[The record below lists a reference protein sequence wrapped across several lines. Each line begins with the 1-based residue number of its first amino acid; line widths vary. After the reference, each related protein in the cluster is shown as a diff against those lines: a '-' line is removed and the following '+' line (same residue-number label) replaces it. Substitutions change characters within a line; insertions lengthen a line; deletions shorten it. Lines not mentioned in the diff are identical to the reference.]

1 MTSISLEQFKEL
13 PRKKQIA
20 IHEEMKNTMGV
31 EGILKQWNLS
41 RSKYY
46 YMLRKLKLNQ
56 DNQGQNENKQ
66 KQEKSSELKPAS
78 DYRTPLDFEAEPLTM
93 FNSSSQEKMLFSV
106 SIQESPQVVNSILK
120 SVEELLHA
128 SNSNYSFQLTI
139 REL

>member
-46 YMLRKLKLNQ
+46 YMLRKLKLNH
-56 DNQGQNENKQ
+56 DTSEQNENTKTRDESTSA
-66 KQEKSSELKPAS
+66 KLAS
-78 DYRTPLDFEAEPLTM
+78 VYKAPLDLEAPM
-93 FNSSSQEKMLFSV
+93 FNSSQDKMLFSV
-106 SIQESPQVVNSILK
+106 SVQESPQVVNAILK
-120 SVEELLHA
+120 SVEELLHT
-128 SNSNYSFQLTI
+128 SYSNYSFYLTI

>member
-46 YMLRKLKLNQ
+46 YMLRKLKLRIKTKRST
-56 DNQGQNENKQ
+56 GMCMI
-66 KQEKSSELKPAS
+66 
-78 DYRTPLDFEAEPLTM
+78 YF
-93 FNSSSQEKMLFSV
+93 
-106 SIQESPQVVNSILK
+106 VNGIGG
-120 SVEELLHA
+120 
-128 SNSNYSFQLTI
+128 
-139 REL
+139 R